1 MTTLFTRIIEG
12 ELPARFVWRD
22 ERAVAFLPIAPLCP
36 GHTLVVP
43 IEPVDHWIDLDDDLN
58 AHVWTVAKVIGRALD
73 EAFQPTKVGVIVQGV
88 EVPHAHVHVV
98 PYTDLSQMTFASQDM
113 DPDPDEMDR
122 QRELIR
128 ATLRAHGHGAHVP
141 D

>member
-58 AHVWTVAKVIGRALD
+58 THVWMVAKVIGRALD

-98 PYTDLSQMTFASQDM
+98 PYTNLSQMTFASQDT

-122 QRELIR
+122 QMELIR
-128 ATLRAHGHGAHVP
+128 ATLRGHGHGAQVP

>member
-22 ERAVAFLPIAPLCP
+22 SRAVAFLPIAPLCP

-58 AHVWTVAKVIGRALD
+58 AHVWTVAKAIGRALD

-98 PYTDLSQMTFASQDM
+98 PYTDLSQMTFASQDP
-113 DPDPDEMDR
+113 DPDPGEMDR
-122 QRELIR
+122 QMELIR
-128 ATLRAHGHGAHVP
+128 ATLRAHGRGAQVP